1 MSHTGVTT
9 RMKKTI
15 GITLSGAASALILVG
30 GLTAAPARAG
40 SMAEWTHPSAAVL
53 AAGKKLAF
61 NRKKGNCL
69 ACHQIDDGTDPGN
82 VGPPLVHVK
91 KRYPDFAKLRAQIW
105 DATANHPN
113 SVMPPFGRNRIL
125 TNKEIDEIAA
135 YIWTQ

>member
-1 MSHTGVTT
+1 MSHTRETN

-15 GITLSGAASALILVG
+15 GTTFAAAASILLLAG
-30 GLTAAPARAG
+30 GLGGVPAVAH
-40 SMAEWTHPSAAVL
+40 AAAVDITSPAVI

-61 NRKKGNCL
+61 SRKKGNCL
-69 ACHQIDDGTDPGN
+69 ACHEIADGKDPGN

-91 KRYPDFAKLRAQIW
+91 KRFPDFAKLRAQIW
-105 DATANHPN
+105 DATANHPK

-135 YIWTQ
+135 YIYTQ